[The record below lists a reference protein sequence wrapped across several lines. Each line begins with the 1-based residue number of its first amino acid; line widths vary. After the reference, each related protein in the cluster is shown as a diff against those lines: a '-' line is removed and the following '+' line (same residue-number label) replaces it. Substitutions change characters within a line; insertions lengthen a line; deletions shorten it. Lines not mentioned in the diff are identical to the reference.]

1 MIESMR
7 LIPDEVPP
15 DVVDA
20 LSQLLDKAK
29 EGEIVGIGFV
39 AVYKRHEYIVNVAGE
54 LRRNPT
60 LARGMVASLDD
71 YLSEQPHK

>member
-1 MIESMR
+1 MIDKMKLVPDDISPDIKKALEELSKDAR
-7 LIPDEVPP
+7 AGQLIGL
-15 DVVDA
+15 A
-20 LSQLLDKAK
+20 F
-29 EGEIVGIGFV
+29 IG
-39 AVYKRHEYIVNVAGE
+39 VYKRREFVVNVAGE